1 MDRIQLRFHDFW
13 HHLWPGPQL
22 LIHINGQSLI
32 TLVRQV
38 EMPFAREEGAPYLA
52 GAYDWLLSVECDM
65 HRLTTERCLVL
76 GSSCGIPSRWPL
88 TAQVTV
94 AEDTVTWSHFIN
106 GERTIGCEHV
116 WDYSE
121 LGPFV
126 FERGQYTDAVNGVR
140 HIIERGYFR
149 GCYRVRP
156 THLDP
161 DHLRHQPS
169 G

>member
-65 HRLTTERCLVL
+65 HRLTTEWCLVPL
-76 GSSCGIPSRWPL
+76 HQRRTHGRLRSSAATFAAVTGHGPPISTPTTCATSHQADPAPGGTPSRSRVRRSGWPL
-88 TAQVTV
+88 
-94 AEDTVTWSHFIN
+94 
-106 GERTIGCEHV
+106 
-116 WDYSE
+116 
-121 LGPFV
+121 
-126 FERGQYTDAVNGVR
+126 
-140 HIIERGYFR
+140 
-149 GCYRVRP
+149 
-156 THLDP
+156 
-161 DHLRHQPS
+161 
-169 G
+169 